1 MNSTDKAKARWRYD
15 QAMVDADIESLPRI
29 PDLEAII
36 AGWDEVGISDEERL
50 ARLAAYFQSET
61 PRIE

>member
-1 MNSTDKAKARWRYD
+1 MNPKETAIAKRRYD

-36 AGWDEVGISDEERL
+36 DGWDEIGLSDKERL
-50 ARLAAYFQSET
+50 ARLAAYFKSET